1 MASTSQ
7 KQHAA
12 DLQTELQHVKFN
24 MQEMKEEEDMD
35 IIEIRRRREK
45 TILMTE
51 NKVVEGICA
60 LVQDKKIRS

>member
-1 MASTSQ
+1 MVSTSQ

-12 DLQTELQHVKFN
+12 GLQTELQQVKFN
-24 MQEMKEEEDMD
+24 TEEMKEEEDMD

-51 NKVVEGICA
+51 NQGVEGICA
-60 LVQDKKIRS
+60 LLEDKR